1 MAQIQLDRRSRISE
15 EFSIPAAL
23 SRPRP
28 KHLVET
34 PYQKLLGKGS
44 RFLARNFA
52 TKKLPMHNTRP
63 MVSFTFD
70 DVPLSACEIG
80 TRILEQHGARGTF
93 YIAGA
98 GCGKTSPVGLLA
110 SVEQLR
116 AIWLR
121 GHEIGCQTYLHS
133 AVSRL
138 DRSEL
143 ETEFSRNQSALKMID
158 DKIAVR
164 NFAYP
169 YGDLSFRAR
178 LYLEAQ
184 FDSCRSADH
193 GINYQTADLGSLK
206 SWPLENASIDR
217 KKIAALIAD
226 TIRCNG
232 WLIFIGHDVGE
243 QPSRYGVVPD
253 LLEWAVMTAKHS
265 GCVLVPIANGLKMA
279 GGIAADDISPGP
291 SNPTRRQ

>member
-1 MAQIQLDRRSRISE
+1 MTQVQLNRGFKISE
-15 EFSIPAAL
+15 EFSIPEAL

-28 KHLVET
+28 KRYVET

-52 TKKLPMHNTRP
+52 TKKLQMRNTRP

-70 DVPLSACEIG
+70 DVPVSACDIG
-80 TRILEQHGARGTF
+80 TRILEQNDARGTF

-98 GCGKTSPVGLLA
+98 GCGKTGSVGLLA

-121 GHEIGCQTYLHS
+121 GHEIGCQTYYHS

-138 DRSEL
+138 GRSDL
-143 ETEFSRNQSALKMID
+143 ETEFSRNQSALRMID

-169 YGDLSFRAR
+169 YGDLSFNAR
-178 LYLEAQ
+178 RYLETQ
-184 FDSCRSADH
+184 FDSCRSVDH
-193 GINYQTADLGSLK
+193 GINHRSADLGSLK
-206 SWPLENASIDR
+206 SWPLENASLDR
-217 KKIAALIAD
+217 KKIAAMIAE

-232 WLIFIGHDVGE
+232 WLIFVGHDVGE
-243 QPSRYGVVPD
+243 EPSRFGVVPD
-253 LLEWAVMTAKHS
+253 LLEWAVVTAKHS
-265 GCVLVPIANGLKMA
+265 GCVLLPVAEGLKIASGAHADNSYA
-279 GGIAADDISPGP
+279 GAP
-291 SNPTRRQ
+291 NPNRIQ

>member
-1 MAQIQLDRRSRISE
+1 MAQVQLDRRSRISE

-23 SRPRP
+23 SRPRSR
-28 KHLVET
+28 HLAET

-70 DVPLSACEIG
+70 DVPLSACDTG

-138 DRSEL
+138 YRSEL
-143 ETEFSRNQSALKMID
+143 ETEFLRNQSALKMID

-178 LYLEAQ
+178 LYLETQ

-193 GINYQTADLGSLK
+193 GINRQTADLGSLK
-206 SWPLENASIDR
+206 SWPLENSTIDR

-226 TIRCNG
+226 TVRHNG
-232 WLIFIGHDVGE
+232 WLIFISHDVGE
-243 QPSRYGVVPD
+243 QPSQYGVVPD
-253 LLEWAVMTAKHS
+253 LLEWAVMTAKNS
-265 GCVLVPIANGLKMA
+265 GCVLVPIADGLKMA
-279 GGIAADDISPGP
+279 KGAPADDISPGP
-291 SNPTRRQ
+291 VHPTRHQ

>member
-1 MAQIQLDRRSRISE
+1 MSQIQSTGRPRISE
-15 EFSIPAAL
+15 EFSIPGAL
-23 SRPRP
+23 SPASRF
-28 KHLVET
+28 VETT

-52 TKKLPMHNTRP
+52 TKKLQMRNTRP
-63 MVSFTFD
+63 MISFTFD
-70 DVPLSACEIG
+70 DVPLSACNVG

-138 DRSEL
+138 CHSEL
-143 ETEFSRNQSALKMID
+143 ETECFRNQSTLRMID
-158 DKIAVR
+158 DKIVVR

-169 YGDLSFRAR
+169 YGDLSFGAR
-178 LYLEAQ
+178 RYLEMQ
-184 FDSCRSADH
+184 YDSCRSVDH
-193 GINYQTADLGSLK
+193 GINHRIADLGSLK
-206 SWPLENASIDR
+206 SWALENSSIDR
-217 KKIAALIAD
+217 KKIATLIAD
-226 TIRCNG
+226 TIRTNG
-232 WLIFIGHDVGE
+232 WLIFVSHDVTE
-243 QPSRYGVVPD
+243 EPSKYGVDPE
-253 LLEWAVMTAKHS
+253 LLAFAVQVGQRS
-265 GCVLVPIANGLKMA
+265 GCQLVTVDEALHLSRG
-279 GGIAADDISPGP
+279 AAAE
-291 SNPTRRQ
+291 QAA